1 MIGASFCIAFEKDD
15 VCLLLCRI
23 YYMNSF
29 NQAQYCLLFLGCF
42 AVSTLSFVAVVVVV
56 VVVAAG
62 SEEMQRQQREKRL
75 EPLRQEPLASSLD
88 T

>member
-15 VCLLLCRI
+15 DCLLLCRL

-42 AVSTLSFVAVVVVV
+42 AVSTLSFVAVVV